1 MQLKSADA
9 ANTQLVPHS
18 PFHMHHMHHL
28 HLRPW
33 AVPGSS
39 RGHRRRTGCGCGA
52 DWRAGCEPD
61 YRPVR
66 PTSSPTQPVPDPSS
80 SDGRCGPPLTA
91 SSSSRGRFR
100 TLPHT
105 TPWSSNWLILRPAL
119 PPLFAF
125 LFFRFVPHFCP
136 NRLAASQ
143 LLPATVCMCVFPLG
157 FVVCVCVCVCEC
169 VGVMMQQ
176 AAVQPRLN
184 PSLCSARP
192 PQLLSIFKQRVK
204 SD

>member
-33 AVPGSS
+33 AAPGSS
-39 RGHRRRTGCGCGA
+39 LGHRRRTGCGCGA

-80 SDGRCGPPLTA
+80 STGLEGADPHSPPAAPAGEGFEPSRTRRRGPATGSSCVPLFLLCSP
-91 SSSSRGRFR
+91 SSSSASFPTSALTALLRLSCC
-100 TLPHT
+100 LPLCACVCFH
-105 TPWSSNWLILRPAL
+105 LAL
-119 PPLFAF
+119 L
-125 LFFRFVPHFCP
+125 
-136 NRLAASQ
+136 
-143 LLPATVCMCVFPLG
+143 
-157 FVVCVCVCVCEC
+157 CVCVCVL
-169 VGVMMQQ
+169 
-176 AAVQPRLN
+176 A
-184 PSLCSARP
+184 
-192 PQLLSIFKQRVK
+192 
-204 SD
+204 